1 MAQDRL
7 YLTVAPRSDGGLL
20 AIISQGTPQ
29 RGDKTCTV
37 LKITSIAT
45 KEEAEAWFDR
55 MLIERPWEA
64 RN

>member
-29 RGDKTCTV
+29 RGDKTSTV
-37 LKITSIAT
+37 LDVTSVAT
-45 KEEAEAWFDR
+45 REEAKTWFDR